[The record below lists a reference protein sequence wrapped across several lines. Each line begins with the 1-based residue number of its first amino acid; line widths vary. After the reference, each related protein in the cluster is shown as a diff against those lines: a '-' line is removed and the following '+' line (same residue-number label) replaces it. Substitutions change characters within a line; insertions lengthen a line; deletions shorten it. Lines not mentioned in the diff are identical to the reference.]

1 MSEIV
6 LTEQLDQAIE
16 VMLRTPGAPL
26 AATDLQV
33 AELLGI
39 AAELRALPRAEFKAK
54 LAEELEQEASMS
66 SAVKEARESD
76 DQPPRSRVSPIPEG
90 FRTVTP
96 YLVVPDVHAEI
107 EFLKSAF
114 DAEGQVHG
122 LGSQGGFHA
131 EYRIGDSNLMIGGG
145 GEGSQW
151 QGMPVPAALH
161 LYVEDVDAT
170 YQRAVQAGATS
181 LYAPMDQPYGDRDA
195 AVEDAGGNHWY
206 LGTRKGG
213 LDMSEGVTNLMPYL
227 HPQGAP
233 KMIAFLKSAFGA
245 EELAVHQ
252 SPDGV
257 VRHATVRVGT
267 SVVEM
272 GEAHGQWQPMPM
284 QFMLYVD
291 DVDAWYGR
299 AMKAE
304 GAISMGE
311 PTDQSYGARVG
322 TMKDPFDNV
331 WYIASQIGVKD
342 QEAPEPERSSM
353 AVPKLF
359 RVALQ
364 VADLDQAAAFYSKL
378 LDDSGIRIPRGS
390 RHYFDCGPVI
400 LALVDVSAG
409 AGGKPEP
416 TPDYIYFAVSNL
428 AEVYERAKALNCLAK
443 DRFHD
448 QNAGEIVKRPWGEL
462 SFYVEDPWGNG
473 LCFVDEQT
481 LFTGK

>member
-1 MSEIV
+1 MSEVV

-16 VMLRTPGAPL
+16 AMFRTPETPL
-26 AATDLQV
+26 VDTDPQV

-39 AAELRALPRAEFKAK
+39 AAELCALPRAEFKLRLK
-54 LAEELEQEASMS
+54 SELERETSMNNT
-66 SAVKEARESD
+66 AAKRQSD
-76 DQPPRSRVSPIPEG
+76 DKPPHSKIREG

-96 YLVVPDVHAEI
+96 YLVVQDVHAEI
-107 EFLKSAF
+107 DFLKDAF
-114 DAEGQVHG
+114 GAEGQVYG

-131 EYRIGDSNLMIGGG
+131 EYRIGDSMLMIGGG
-145 GEGSQW
+145 GKGSAW
-151 QGMPVPAALH
+151 RGTPVPAALH
-161 LYVEDVDAT
+161 LYVENVDAT

-195 AVEDAGGNHWY
+195 AVEDVNGNHWY
-206 LGTRKGG
+206 LGTRQGAAYVP
-213 LDMSEGVTNLMPYL
+213 EGATNLMPYL

-233 KMIAFLKSAFGA
+233 KMIEFLKQAFDA

-257 VRHATVRVGT
+257 VRHATVKVGT

-272 GEAHGQWQPMPM
+272 GEAHAQWPPMPM
-284 QFMLYVD
+284 HFMLYVE
-291 DVDAWYGR
+291 DVDAWYAR

-311 PTDQSYGARVG
+311 PSDQPYGARVG
-322 TMKDPFDNV
+322 TVRDPFDNV
-331 WYIASQIGVKD
+331 WYVASQIGMKNQD
-342 QEAPEPERSSM
+342 ATEPERNSM
-353 AVPKLF
+353 MTPKLF

-378 LDDSGIRIPRGS
+378 LDDNGTRIPRGS

-400 LALVDVSAG
+400 LALIDVAH
-409 AGGKPEP
+409 GGEQPKPI
-416 TPDYIYFAVSNL
+416 PDYIYFAVSNL
-428 AEVYERAKALNCLAK
+428 EQVYERAKALNCLAK
-443 DRFHD
+443 DRVHD

-473 LCFVDEQT
+473 LCFVDEKT